1 MSAPSF
7 ITAASTVFNID
18 TERIRLA
25 KKDLQLPD
33 VNIEAN
39 RLKNDISITL
49 SPQVQHKP
57 QLCTSLQTSLR
68 LSPEEVIDDAQML
81 SICTQLPD
89 ESNVQFQHKYGKT
102 ARKETNSIESSLYEC
117 LSRLQ
122 YPRRERW
129 KKGSRE
135 KLFSH
140 AYLALMHQ
148 EVGCISHRAS

>member
-39 RLKNDISITL
+39 RLKNGISNTL

-81 SICTQLPD
+81 SICTQVPD
-89 ESNVQFQHKYGKT
+89 ESNVQHKNGKT

-122 YPRRERW
+122 YPRREHW

-148 EVGCISHRAS
+148 EVGCISRRAS